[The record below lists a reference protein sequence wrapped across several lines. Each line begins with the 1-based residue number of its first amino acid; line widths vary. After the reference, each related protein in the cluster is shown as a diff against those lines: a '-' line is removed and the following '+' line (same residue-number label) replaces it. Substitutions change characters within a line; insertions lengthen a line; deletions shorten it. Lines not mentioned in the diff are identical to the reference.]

1 MRRFF
6 HLQLIASMFCLSAFA
21 LRHHRASRAL
31 GYVPPYLPGLNRVTS
46 DPSVRYEEL
55 ALDETRLQHNQ
66 PDSSPPI
73 FEWNAHNLGYFSR
86 ASASSRGE
94 KGMSNPW
101 LHFQHRPQFHTRAGH
116 MFRHSF

>member
-6 HLQLIASMFCLSAFA
+6 HLQLIACMLCLSATA

-46 DPSVRYEEL
+46 DPSV
-55 ALDETRLQHNQ
+55 
-66 PDSSPPI
+66 SPAI

-116 MFRHSF
+116 MFRHSL